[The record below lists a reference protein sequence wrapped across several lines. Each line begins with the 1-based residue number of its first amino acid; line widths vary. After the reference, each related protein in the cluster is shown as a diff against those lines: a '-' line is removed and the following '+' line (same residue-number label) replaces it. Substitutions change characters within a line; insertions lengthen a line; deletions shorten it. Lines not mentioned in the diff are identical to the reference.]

1 MKEDWVEVVESS
13 DGTATLHIEVDSQL
27 RETILRVY
35 GKKRLTKK
43 LVEDFVLSAIQ
54 KNLELDCEIR

>member
-35 GKKRLTKK
+35 DKKRLTKK